1 MTNAS
6 LQTSAPLH
14 GHNFDAH
21 PRTAWA
27 LVALVDDGELV
38 LDAPYQRGSVWTTD
52 QRRALI
58 RSFLMGV
65 PIPSLVL
72 NDRGNP
78 DWREA
83 NSAEQVYVVVD
94 GKQRIEATLAWFRG
108 ELDVPASWF
117 PAEQV
122 ASTHMTTDGA
132 YVSFDE
138 LTKPGQVYLK
148 RGFTFPWAVAK
159 VATLAEEAEIFVLIN
174 GAGTAQ
180 SQDTMDA
187 AAAIASGRTA

>member
-1 MTNAS
+1 MNSAS
-6 LQTSAPLH
+6 LQTAAPIT
-14 GHNFDAH
+14 GHSFDAH

-38 LDAPYQRGSVWTTD
+38 LDAPYQRGSVWTVD

-58 RSFLMGV
+58 RSFLLGIPV
-65 PIPSLVL
+65 PSLVL

-78 DWREA
+78 DWRAA
-83 NSAEQVYVVVD
+83 NGVDQVYAVVD
-94 GKQRIEATLAWFRG
+94 GKQRIEAMLAWFRG

-117 PAEQV
+117 PAGQV
-122 ASTHMTTDGA
+122 ESTHPTADGP

-138 LTKPGQVYLK
+138 LTEPGRVYLK

-159 VATLAEEAEIFVLIN
+159 VSTLAAEAEIFVLIN

-180 SQDTMDA
+180 SRDTMDA